1 MQGGE
6 RTMTDADAL
15 RKPGQGRVPGRIQK
29 TLRARTADVP
39 VMKSAVAAAARRTH
53 QEPQGNQGRKQSEDL
68 DLYFI

>member
-6 RTMTDADAL
+6 RTMTDADTL

-39 VMKSAVAAAARRTH
+39 VMKSAVESGSKTERGLGSVFYIKLKKSVA
-53 QEPQGNQGRKQSEDL
+53 GL
-68 DLYFI
+68 